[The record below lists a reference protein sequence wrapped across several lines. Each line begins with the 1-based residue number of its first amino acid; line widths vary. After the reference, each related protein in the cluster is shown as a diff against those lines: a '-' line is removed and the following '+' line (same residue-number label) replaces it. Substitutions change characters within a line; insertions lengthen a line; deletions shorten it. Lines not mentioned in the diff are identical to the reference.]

1 MWMLQPR
8 NYMQAMRP
16 NWYNVAYRRTGAYK
30 GMGALG
36 QGQCPGSPGCPGY
49 VDPYNNLSTLMQ
61 GVLSGQN
68 TIITTD
74 AFNQLTAASVTHPS
88 ASTSTPWLLYGVIAL
103 VALGIMGARR

>member
-1 MWMLQPR
+1 MAWMLQPR

-36 QGQCPGSPGCPGY
+36 QGQCPGTPGCPGY
-49 VDPYNNLSTLMQ
+49 VDPQQSFSAIVQ
-61 GVLSGQN
+61 GLYSGQYA
-68 TIITTD
+68 ITTPD
-74 AFNQLTAASVTHPS
+74 GTGVSHPPASS
-88 ASTSTPWLLYGVIAL
+88 QPWLLYGVIAL